1 MIVFDLRCAN
11 NHQFEGWFDSSD
23 DLESQLSQGQI
34 ACPSCDDIVIDRV
47 LSPVSIKKTAAQSR
61 EMKQAYQAWGELC
74 RYVKDN
80 FEDVGHDFA
89 KEALK
94 VHYGTVEQR
103 KIRGVTTE
111 SEEELLKKEGVAFL
125 KIPVPQE
132 MDN

>member
-23 DLESQLSQGQI
+23 DFESQLSQGQI
-34 ACPSCDDIVIDRV
+34 ACPNCDDIVIDRIP
-47 LSPVSIKKTAAQSR
+47 SPVSIKKRAGQSR
-61 EMKQAYQAWGELC
+61 EMKRAYQAWRELC
-74 RYVKDN
+74 RYVKDS

-94 VHYGTVEQR
+94 VHYGTVKQR

-111 SEEELLKKEGVAFL
+111 SEEEMLEREGVPFL